1 MPETSQQKPFPVAC
15 EGGLIKDTSVLA
27 MPPGACKK
35 LENFEPS
42 ITGGYRRI
50 NGFAKYDDNEL
61 SGSGSVL
68 GVQIL
73 GSSVI
78 AARGAN
84 LVKGTGSGWT
94 NIVTNRTSAERY
106 QLI

>member
-1 MPETSQQKPFPVAC
+1 MPQTSQQQPFPVAC

-50 NGFAKYDDNEL
+50 NGFTK
-61 SGSGSVL
+61 
-68 GVQIL
+68 
-73 GSSVI
+73 
-78 AARGAN
+78 
-84 LVKGTGSGWT
+84 
-94 NIVTNRTSAERY
+94 
-106 QLI
+106 